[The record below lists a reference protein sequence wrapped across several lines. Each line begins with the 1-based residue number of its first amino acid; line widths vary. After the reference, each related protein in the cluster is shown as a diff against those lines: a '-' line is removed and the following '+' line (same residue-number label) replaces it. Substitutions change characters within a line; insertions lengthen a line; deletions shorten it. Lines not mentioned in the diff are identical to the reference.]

1 MAVLYDDSERRLISE
16 AKGLASTMAEIL
28 IVEEFAEDLMEAIE
42 LNQEFVA
49 GIARDALKQFIKKR
63 SQP

>member
-28 IVEEFAEDLMEAIE
+28 IVEEFAEDLMEAIQ

-49 GIARDALKQFIKKR
+49 GIAREQLNAFIKKR
-63 SQP
+63 SHE

>member
-28 IVEEFAEDLMEAIE
+28 IVEEFAEDLMEAIQ

-49 GIARDALKQFIKKR
+49 GIAREQLNQFIKKR
-63 SQP
+63 TP

>member
-1 MAVLYDDSERRLISE
+1 MIVYDNAERRLIAE
-16 AKGLASTMAEIL
+16 AKNLAETMAEIL

-49 GIARDALKQFIKKR
+49 GIAREQLKQFIRKR
-63 SQP
+63 AP

>member
-1 MAVLYDDSERRLISE
+1 MIVYDNAERRLIAE
-16 AKGLASTMAEIL
+16 AKNLAETMAEIL

-49 GIARDALKQFIKKR
+49 GIAREQLKQFIRKR
-63 SQP
+63 TP

>member
-1 MAVLYDDSERRLISE
+1 MATVYDDSERRLIAE

-49 GIARDALKQFIKKR
+49 GIARDALKKFIKKR
-63 SQP
+63 TSS